1 MRWPHRTTPERC
13 AGSPPRPLR
22 RPTPKQVPAVS
33 RTVTV
38 LAVLGWLV
46 VLGCVGVAFLAD
58 GLVLP

>member
-1 MRWPHRTTPERC
+1 M
-13 AGSPPRPLR
+13 
-22 RPTPKQVPAVS
+22 S

-46 VLGCVGVAFLAD
+46 VLGYVWVAFSAD